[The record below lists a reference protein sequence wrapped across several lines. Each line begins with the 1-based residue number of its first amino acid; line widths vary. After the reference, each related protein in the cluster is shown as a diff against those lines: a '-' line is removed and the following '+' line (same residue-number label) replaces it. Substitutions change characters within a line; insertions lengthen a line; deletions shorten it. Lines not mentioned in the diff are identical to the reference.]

1 MLKKLFLYYLIIFGL
16 ISNAYSEDLPVIV
29 TAPRPTTQSISTL
42 GSSVTVYTEEDIQN
56 SSESFLHNILNYG
69 SPGLSSYQSGGAG
82 TTSNIQ
88 LRGLPGRYATIYID
102 GVKMSD
108 HSNVSNDYYLSLIHI

>member
-1 MLKKLFLYYLIIFGL
+1 MAQKERCTHVKKIIFVLFNNIWL
-16 ISNAYSEDLPVIV
+16 ISNAYSEDIPVIV
-29 TAPRPTTQSISTL
+29 IAPSKKPQSISTV

-88 LRGLPGRYATIYID
+88 LRGLP
-102 GVKMSD
+102 
-108 HSNVSNDYYLSLIHI
+108 

>member
-16 ISNAYSEDLPVIV
+16 ISNAYSEDIPVIV
-29 TAPRPTTQSISTL
+29 IAPSKKPQSISTV

-69 SPGLSSYQSGGAG
+69 SPGLSSYQSEEQALLQI
-82 TTSNIQ
+82 S
-88 LRGLPGRYATIYID
+88 
-102 GVKMSD
+102 S
-108 HSNVSNDYYLSLIHI
+108 